1 MVCAEAGAAEG
12 DGTDFFGMRI
22 VFVSPPSSSGGGT
35 GATVDGV
42 FGVSLRVCAEAD
54 AADGAAAVSAGD
66 ETAEAGFGASLI
78 V

>member
-54 AADGAAAVSAGD
+54 AADGAAAVSAGGG
-66 ETAEAGFGASLI
+66 TAEAGFGASLI